1 MTEMHED
8 IMMTDVLLWRMGI
21 SQVSP
26 LALGLTLEEVNE
38 GVQNIMKQDCDLE
51 GEHTYTFLGQPWIF
65 LKNTPVLSLLLQP
78 AKPENGDKR

>member
-1 MTEMHED
+1 
-8 IMMTDVLLWRMGI
+8 MGI

-51 GEHTYTFLGQPWIF
+51 SEHTYTFLEQP
-65 LKNTPVLSLLLQP
+65 
-78 AKPENGDKR
+78 